1 MQLTL
6 LRNIV
11 AGGKTVQPVRLRVS
25 VCMYILRWPRRPIE
39 IGQRALSLVLRFALS
54 FALTFATFSR
64 IAKKGTVVVEVA
76 GAANAI
82 SRLHWAPMEEL
93 AILPSATRFLPAF
106 ANWLAVGEILAGTDL
121 LSEHAS
127 PIRGWACTLTSS
139 IPFAW

>member
-25 VCMYILRWPRRPIE
+25 VCMYILRWPRRPTE
-39 IGQRALSLVLRFALS
+39 IGQRALFLELRFAFS

-82 SRLHWAPMEEL
+82 SRLDWAPMEEL
-93 AILPSATRFLPAF
+93 AILPSATHFLLTF
-106 ANWLAVGEILAGTDL
+106 ANWLAVGEIPAGTDL

-127 PIRGWACTLTSS
+127 PVRSWVCALIST
-139 IPFAW
+139 IPFAG